1 MTVSSHQKIPAR
13 GLRLLNVVSS
23 INPAA
28 GGISESILRLSKA
41 VMNLG
46 HEVEIVSVDAPDSAW
61 EKSLQVPVHMKG
73 PARGPLEYSRD
84 FNQWLLQ
91 NSGRFDAI
99 ISHGLWRFNSRATR
113 RAARSAGRPYFVF
126 PHGMLDPWFNRYYPV
141 KHLKKCV
148 YWWVTEYFVLRDAR
162 AVLFTCREELLLARE
177 SFRPYKCVERVVPL
191 GTSEPPENKEGQQK
205 AFSEAF
211 PAIRNKRVILFLGR
225 LHEKKGCD
233 LLLRA
238 FLSLLESRP
247 REMWRDLHVMMA
259 GPCSHSDYLKWLKQL
274 AGPCEALSPG
284 SVSFPGMLSGDL
296 KWGALRQAEVFVLP
310 SHQENFG
317 IAVVEALACGT
328 PVLISRPVN
337 IWREIE
343 SSGAGLVD
351 SDTVEGCSRL
361 LARWLDLGDE
371 GKVEMAARAVGSFKQ
386 YFEITQTAVSLIDTI
401 KSFDPDAVGKQN
413 ER

>member
-1 MTVSSHQKIPAR
+1 MTGSPQQKIPAR
-13 GLRLLNVVSS
+13 GLRLLNVTAS

-28 GGISESILRLSKA
+28 GGVSESILRLSRA

-61 EKSLQVPVHMKG
+61 KESLQAPVHLKG
-73 PARGPLEYSRD
+73 PPRGPLEYSRD
-84 FNQWLLQ
+84 FHQWLAQ

-99 ISHGLWRFNSRATR
+99 ISHGLWRDNSRATR
-113 RAARSAGRPYFVF
+113 LAARAAGRPYFVF
-126 PHGMLDPWFNRYYPV
+126 PHGMLDPWFKRYYPV
-141 KHLKKCV
+141 KHIKKCV
-148 YWWVTEYFVLRDAR
+148 FWWLTEYSVLRDAR

-177 SFRPYKCVERVVPL
+177 SFRPYQCVERVVPL
-191 GTSEPPENKEGQQK
+191 GTSEPPENKEDQHQ
-205 AFSEAF
+205 AFAGAF
-211 PAIRNKRVILFLGR
+211 PELQNKRVILFLGR

-233 LLLRA
+233 LFLRA
-238 FLSLLESRP
+238 FLNLLESKP
-247 REMWRDLHVMMA
+247 RETWRDLHVMMA
-259 GPCSHSDYLKWLKQL
+259 GPCLHPEYLKGLKQL
-274 AGPCEALSPG
+274 AVRCEALSPG

-296 KWGALRQAEVFVLP
+296 KWGALRRAEVFVLP

-317 IAVVEALACGT
+317 IAVVEAMACGT

-351 SDTVEGCSRL
+351 ADTVEGCSRL
-361 LARWLDLGDE
+361 LERWLGLADEDKLG
-371 GKVEMAARAVGSFKQ
+371 MAARAVESFKR

-401 KSFDPDAVGKQN
+401 RSFDPNPVTP
-413 ER
+413 

>member
-1 MTVSSHQKIPAR
+1 MTVSPQQKIPAR
-13 GLRLLNVVSS
+13 GMRILNVVSS
-23 INPAA
+23 IDPAA

-46 HEVEIVSVDAPDSAW
+46 HEVEIVSADAPDSAW
-61 EKSLQVPVHMKG
+61 EKNLQVPVHMKG
-73 PARGPLEYSRD
+73 PAHGPLEYSRD
-84 FNQWLLQ
+84 FNQWLMQ

-99 ISHGLWRFNSRATR
+99 ISHGLWRFNSHATR
-113 RAARSAGRPYFVF
+113 RAARLAGRPYFIF
-126 PHGMLDPWFNRYYPV
+126 PHGMLDPWFKRYYPV
-141 KHLKKCV
+141 KHFKKCLF
-148 YWWVTEYFVLRDAR
+148 WWLTEYSVLRDAR
-162 AVLFTCREELLLARE
+162 AVLFTCQEELLLARK
-177 SFRPYKCVERVVPL
+177 SFWPYQCVERVVPL
-191 GTSEPPENKEGQQK
+191 GTGEPPENKEEQLN
-205 AFSEAF
+205 AFSAAF
-211 PAIRNKRVILFLGR
+211 PQLENKRVILFLGR

-238 FLSLLESRP
+238 FLNLLESKSQ
-247 REMWRDLHVMMA
+247 EIWRDLHLMIA
-259 GPCSHSDYLKWLKQL
+259 GPCSHPDYLHLLKQL
-274 AGPCEALSPG
+274 AGRCEALSPG

-296 KWGALRQAEVFVLP
+296 KWGALRRAEVFILP

-361 LARWLDLGDE
+361 LEEWLNLDDK
-371 GKVEMAARAVGSFKQ
+371 GKIAMAARAVDSFKQ

-401 KSFDPDAVGKQN
+401 KSFEANQVVP
-413 ER
+413 